1 MVDVDLGALAAA
13 YWTANGHKW
22 LCAPKGVALL
32 HVRADLRPRIRP
44 LVVSH
49 GAQLAAHG
57 PVALPARVR
66 LDRHRRPVAGILA
79 LPAAL
84 RYVGGLDDDG
94 WPGYMATNRSMAR
107 RGRDLLCAAL
117 GVPPPAPDSMIG
129 SMASVPLPG
138 LAPSRAAAER
148 LQAALYEEERI
159 EVPISIFPVPAAL
172 AGGAPE
178 QALVRISAQRYNRT
192 EEYARLAES
201 LARRLRGPTS
211 PRALLGRLRKG

>member
-1 MVDVDLGALAAA
+1 
-13 YWTANGHKW
+13 
-22 LCAPKGVALL
+22 
-32 HVRADLRPRIRP
+32 
-44 LVVSH
+44 
-49 GAQLAAHG
+49 
-57 PVALPARVR
+57 
-66 LDRHRRPVAGILA
+66 
-79 LPAAL
+79 
-84 RYVGGLDDDG
+84 
-94 WPGYMATNRSMAR
+94 MATNRSMAR

-138 LAPSRAAAER
+138 IAPSRAAAER
-148 LQAALYEEERI
+148 LQAELYDEERI